1 MREEVERTVRDGRSR
16 RRAAPEPRAGQG
28 MVEYALILVLLAIIV
43 VAVVTTMGREVA
55 MVFEEAVAAIK
66 KLF

>member
-16 RRAAPEPRAGQG
+16 RRRAGQG

-43 VAVVTTMGREVA
+43 VAVVTTMGREVS
-55 MVFEEAVAAIK
+55 MVFQEAVAAAK